1 MKNALFQLLKILGK
15 RFIFWLLL
23 FTVLR
28 SIFLLYYRYLLD
40 SESIPLNEILLTFV
54 NAFWLD
60 VSTASYLLLLP
71 LFLYAFHLFKPNHYT
86 TRIESIYMLLMIGVY
101 SLISAAELGLYAEWK
116 TKLSYK
122 ALAYLKNPD
131 EVFNS
136 ASTSEFILLIS
147 IWLVQTALAFYL
159 FKKLIIINKSLE
171 KNRISIV
178 IVSFLIY
185 FFVIFTGIRGG
196 WTAIP
201 ITTSAAYFSQHNIL
215 NMASVNPGYN
225 MLMSTI
231 NSGSFNNQNL
241 FHTMPDDK
249 ARQVVNDIHSLEKDS
264 TIHVFK
270 VEKPNIVVLLLESWS
285 ADLIESLGGEAGIT
299 PNFRQ
304 LEAEGLLFT
313 NFYTSA
319 NRSQQAM
326 GSLFAGIP
334 GIPITTITNHPEK
347 YAALP
352 SLVQDLKKVDYY
364 TSFYF
369 GGELIYGNILS
380 YLMYNEFDRIVEGK
394 DLDATMPRGKLGVHD
409 EYLLKHFAVALNSQ
423 KQPFFSTV
431 FTLSSHSPYDFPMA
445 SNIQWPKLEKEF
457 VNSAAYSDYSLGEF
471 FALAKRQSWY
481 ENTIFI
487 VMADHS
493 HNTYRNHELQ
503 SFAYHKIPLLLF
515 GPALV
520 DSLHG
525 KQFEKICGNTDVTA
539 TLLAQLG
546 LSHKDYPWS
555 KNLFNQYY
563 DPFAYFELNE
573 GFGWK
578 RPEGEYV
585 WNQSTNKAFVDSLP
599 DDSRNKIIEEGKAYL
614 QVWYSEFLGY

>member
-15 RFIFWLLL
+15 RFIFWLLF

-28 SIFLLYYRYLLD
+28 SVFLIYYRYLLV
-40 SESIPLNEILLTFV
+40 SESIPATDILLTFV

-60 VSTASYLLLLP
+60 VSTACYLLLFP
-71 LFLYAFHLFKPNHYT
+71 LFIYSFHLFKPNSFSAKIEAVYT
-86 TRIESIYMLLMIGVY
+86 LLMISIY
-101 SLISAAELGLYAEWK
+101 SLIAAAELGLYAEWK

-147 IWLVQTALAFYL
+147 IWMVQTLLAFYL
-159 FKKLIIINKSLE
+159 FKKLIIRYKQIE
-171 KNRISIV
+171 KIRISAV
-178 IVSFLIY
+178 ILSFIIY
-185 FFVIFTGIRGG
+185 FFIIFTGIRGG

-215 NMASVNPGYN
+215 NMAAVNPGYN
-225 MLMSTI
+225 MLMSSI

-241 FHTMPDDK
+241 FNTMPVDE
-249 ARQVVNDIHSLEKDS
+249 ARQLVNSIHNVEKDT
-264 TIHVFK
+264 TISIFK
-270 VEKPNIVVLLLESWS
+270 VKKPNIVVLLLESWS

-380 YLMYNEFDRIVEGK
+380 YLMHNEFDKIVEGK
-394 DLDATMPRGKLGVHD
+394 DLDAIMPRGKLGVHD
-409 EYLLKHFAVALNSQ
+409 EYLLKHFALALNSQ
-423 KQPFFSTV
+423 RQPFFSTV
-431 FTLSSHSPYDFPMA
+431 FTLSSHSPYDFPK
-445 SNIQWPKLEKEF
+445 SSDIQWPKLEKEF

-471 FALAKRQSWY
+471 FKLAKLQSWY
-481 ENTIFI
+481 ENTVFV

-503 SFAYHKIPLLLF
+503 SFAYHKIPLLIF

-520 DSLHG
+520 DSLRG
-525 KQFEKICGNTDVTA
+525 KQFDKISGNTDVTA

-546 LSHKDYPWS
+546 LSSKDYPWS
-555 KNLFNQYY
+555 KNLFNPYY
-563 DPFAYFELNE
+563 QQFAYFELNE

-585 WNQSTNKAFVDSLP
+585 WNQLTNKAFVDSLP
-599 DDSRNKIIEEGKAYL
+599 VDSRERIIKEGKAYL
-614 QVWYSEFLGY
+614 QVWYSEFLNY